1 MRLFVRVRHGDRKI
15 LETPDGLDVYTPEP
29 MENNRANMDVMKQ
42 IARKYSVNSSN
53 VRIVSGSRSR
63 KKIIDVEK

>member
-1 MRLFVRVRHGDRKI
+1 M
-15 LETPDGLDVYTPEP
+15 PDISGNVTEP
-29 MENNRANMDVMKQ
+29 NDLSLRENNRANIDVMKQ

-63 KKIIDVEK
+63 KKIIDVKK

>member
-1 MRLFVRVRHGDRKI
+1 MRLYVRVRHGDRKI
-15 LETPDGLDVYTPEP
+15 SETPDGIDVYTTEP
-29 MENNRANMDVMKQ
+29 LENNRANIDVIRQ
-42 IARKYSVNSSN
+42 IARKYSVNTSK